1 MNDEVIHEIIN
12 GKTNPS
18 GALPFELPSSMS
30 EVEEQLEDVPDD
42 TANPL
47 YKYGY
52 GLSFTD

>member
-1 MNDEVIHEIIN
+1 MNDEVIHEVIN